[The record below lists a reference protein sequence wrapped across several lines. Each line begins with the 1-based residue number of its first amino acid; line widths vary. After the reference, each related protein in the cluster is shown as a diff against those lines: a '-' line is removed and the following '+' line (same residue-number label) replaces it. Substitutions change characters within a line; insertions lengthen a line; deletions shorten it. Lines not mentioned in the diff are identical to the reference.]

1 MKLNVQG
8 IEEIEIT
15 DPAGLCNP
23 PVPQL
28 PPGLVGVPSQP
39 RGIPGMPPNLPS
51 APNPFQPQPMVPS
64 PINPLRPQPAPPI
77 YTRPAGDPLGP
88 HTKWGVGGPM
98 IQQAGQQVDPE
109 KWQKNWQASMG
120 EKGKGDGDGSTH

>member
-15 DPAGLCNP
+15 DPSGLCNP

-28 PPGLVGVPSQP
+28 PSQP
-39 RGIPGMPPNLPS
+39 RGIPGIPPNLPS
-51 APNPFQPQPMVPS
+51 GGNPFTPQPMVPTPIS
-64 PINPLRPQPAPPI
+64 PFRPQPGVAI
-77 YTRPAGDPLGP
+77 YTRKVGDPLEP

-98 IQQAGQQVDPE
+98 IQQAGEQVDPE
-109 KWQKNWQASMG
+109 KWEKNWQASMG

>member
-23 PVPQL
+23 PAPQPPMPSNPMPAIL
-28 PPGLVGVPSQP
+28 PGLPS
-39 RGIPGMPPNLPS
+39 R
-51 APNPFQPQPMVPS
+51 PNPFSPQPMVPT
-64 PINPLRPQPAPPI
+64 PFGDPRINPVVPRRDPGW
-77 YTRPAGDPLGP
+77 TRAVHEPE
-88 HTKWGVGGPM
+88 KWGVGGEA
-98 IQQAGQQVDPE
+98 IQQAGEQVDPD

-120 EKGKGDGDGSTH
+120 EKGKGDGDGSNH